1 MGIESPA
8 ETIVSAGLFKRKII
22 KEKKQ
27 REKICWYR
35 YQDAD
40 SAAFIF
46 PRRRTT
52 AGNKKQPEHALQKKA
67 VLVV

>member
-8 ETIVSAGLFKRKII
+8 ETIVSAGLFKRKIL

-40 SAAFIF
+40 SAAFICILKPADS
-46 PRRRTT
+46 PRVT
-52 AGNKKQPEHALQKKA
+52 KSLSDE
-67 VLVV
+67 